1 MNLSS
6 FFFSGMIDEV
16 WGLDLNDDCEETIQH
31 SCLTL
36 CSGCSIAPEERETRH
51 MFPDRFDL
59 SRLVGH
65 LIICPALGSCKWLYK
80 ADIDCQV
87 GKVSKP
93 VNTMR
98 SMHLHI
104 PDLQRV
110 AFQLNSFRFH
120 MCFEIE

>member
-1 MNLSS
+1 ML
-6 FFFSGMIDEV
+6 
-16 WGLDLNDDCEETIQH
+16 
-31 SCLTL
+31 
-36 CSGCSIAPEERETRH
+36 
-51 MFPDRFDL
+51 PDRFDL
-59 SRLVGH
+59 SRLVSH
-65 LIICPALGSCKWLYK
+65 SIIWPALGSCKWLYK

-98 SMHLHI
+98 SMHLHV

>member
-6 FFFSGMIDEV
+6 FIFSGMVDEV

-36 CSGCSIAPEERETRH
+36 CSGCSIAPEERETRP

-87 GKVSKP
+87 GKGSKP
-93 VNTMR
+93 VNTM
-98 SMHLHI
+98 
-104 PDLQRV
+104 
-110 AFQLNSFRFH
+110 
-120 MCFEIE
+120 

>member
-1 MNLSS
+1 
-6 FFFSGMIDEV
+6 
-16 WGLDLNDDCEETIQH
+16 
-31 SCLTL
+31 
-36 CSGCSIAPEERETRH
+36 

-59 SRLVGH
+59 SRLVCH

-98 SMHLHI
+98 IMHLHI
-104 PDLQRV
+104 PDLQRI
-110 AFQLNSFRFH
+110 AFQLNSLRFH

>member
-1 MNLSS
+1 
-6 FFFSGMIDEV
+6 MIDEV

-104 PDLQRV
+104 PGLQRV
-110 AFQLNSFRFH
+110 EFQLNSFRFH
-120 MCFEIE
+120 MCFETE